1 MINLD
6 QFKATLEK
14 KNLTPEQKEQLTDL
28 ITPFFDF
35 KEYMIS
41 KLSITEEQ
49 LEEMSKEYS
58 ERRFLEFNDHFAK
71 IMSDPDSKV
80 SPIQESVII
89 TAKIYGD
96 FGREHGYEKYEDLET
111 SLGVYLE
118 LMLMEEF
125 QGMYDKPQEKTEEI

>member
-6 QFKATLEK
+6 QFKTALDK
-14 KNLTPEQKEQLTDL
+14 KDLTTEQKKQLTDL

-35 KEYMIS
+35 KEFMMN

-49 LEEMSKEYS
+49 LEEMSKVYS
-58 ERRFLEFNDHFAK
+58 EKRFLEFTDHFSK
-71 IMSDPDSKV
+71 IMSDPDSKI
-80 SPIQESVII
+80 SPIQESIVI

-96 FGREHGYEKYEDLET
+96 FGKEHGYEKHKDLET

-125 QGMYDKPQEKTEEI
+125 QGMYNTPQEKTEE